1 MRAFGVTL
9 RISCLAFISV
19 VTMCAGGSG
28 SAPMPAAPL
37 GLQLSASTVTVLQ
50 DGTPARVTVTVT
62 QPAGD
67 SNAVT
72 LSTTSVLTGVT
83 AQIASPMSGSS
94 GTVTFTAQPTVA
106 AGSYTVGIDASDSVT
121 SGSATLTL
129 VVGIVATVG
138 AAVDTTSG
146 VNGQLNLFMSTS
158 FFLGSHDDQFFVTNP
173 GATTPLENLG
183 SQHIRMQVYERDIPQ
198 DTANTWNNFPYL
210 DGMVSPIH
218 SVADHSPEFQ
228 ISAGPGFMYDANG
241 NFVDQTFQSF
251 AQHAANLVRYYN
263 KGGFTDAGGTFHQP
277 SASQYPHGSK
287 ITYWG
292 IHNEPNIPEVSA
304 KLNKLT
310 AAQYVRLYNT
320 TVPAMQAVDPTIKFV
335 AVELAE
341 GCGWEEPEQFLAGVM
356 PGLTAQVDVLAT
368 HFYAT
373 TNQSDSDQTVF
384 DAIDCFLPH
393 ITYIYRQLQR
403 KGLTTVPVWMTENNV
418 NADYENERAMGI
430 SILNP
435 GQKFVTDQRGTSAY
449 FAAWRSTAFS
459 KCGKVGLRALYH
471 WTFAGDQ
478 QYGEVNDS
486 SAQPYLSYWVD
497 YWLQRMF
504 PSPPGAAILEV
515 TGTEFVR
522 TTVEVLATRQ
532 NGKIVIMVANH
543 AVQTSSDNNGRG
555 APRTVVI
562 DVSALGSFSEASLLT
577 LDAKTD
583 VTHGP
588 SPIAVQPASRITLNF
603 TGYGVTF
610 LTVTPNN

>member
-1 MRAFGVTL
+1 MRAFGVTF
-9 RISCLAFISV
+9 RISCVAFILV
-19 VTMCAGGSG
+19 LTACGGGSG
-28 SAPMPAAPL
+28 SAPTPPAPL
-37 GLQLSASTVTVLQ
+37 GVQLSASTVTALQ
-50 DGTPARVTVTVT
+50 DGRPAPVTVTVT

-72 LSTTSVLTGVT
+72 LSATSVPTGVT
-83 AQIASPMSGSS
+83 AQIASPSSGSS
-94 GTVTFTAQPTVA
+94 GTVTFTAQPAAA
-106 AGSYTVGIDASDSVT
+106 AGSYTVGIGASDSVT

-138 AAVDTTSG
+138 AAVDTSSG

-158 FFLGSHDDQFFVTNP
+158 FQLASWGDQFFVTNP
-173 GATTPLENLG
+173 GAMTPLENLG
-183 SQHIRMQVYERDIPQ
+183 SQHIRMQVLERDIPQ

-228 ISAGPGFMYDANG
+228 IAQGPAFMYDANG
-241 NFVDQTFQSF
+241 NLVDQTFQSF
-251 AQHAANLVRYYN
+251 GQYAANLVRYYN
-263 KGGFTDAGGTFHQP
+263 QGGFTDAGGTFHQP
-277 SASQYPHGSK
+277 SASRYPDGSK

-292 IHNEPNIPEVSA
+292 IYNEPNI
-304 KLNKLT
+304 NNLT
-310 AAQYVRLYNT
+310 AAQYVSLYNT
-320 TVPAMQAVDPTIKFV
+320 TVPAMQDVDPTIKFL
-335 AVELAE
+335 AVELAD
-341 GCGWEEPEQFLAGVM
+341 GWDEPEQFLADVM

-373 TNQSDSDQTVF
+373 CNQSDSDQTLF
-384 DAIDCFLPH
+384 DAIDGFLPH
-393 ITYIYRQLQR
+393 ITYIYTQLQS

-418 NADYENERAMGI
+418 NADYEGANGM
-430 SILNP
+430 STCNP
-435 GQKFVTDQRGTSAY
+435 GQKFITDQRGTSAY
-449 FAAWRSTAFS
+449 FAAWRPTAFS
-459 KCGKVGLRALYH
+459 KFGKVGLRALYH
-471 WTFAGDQ
+471 WEFPADQ
-478 QYGEVNDS
+478 QYGEVNYS
-486 SAQPYLSYWVD
+486 SAQLYLSYWVD

-515 TGTEFVR
+515 AGTEPAP

-532 NGKIVIMVANH
+532 NGNIVIMVANH
-543 AVQTSSDNNGRG
+543 AVQTSSDNNGTG

-562 DVSALGSFSEASLLT
+562 DVSALGSFSQASLLT

-603 TGYGVTF
+603 TGYGVSF
-610 LTVTPNN
+610 LTLTPSS